1 MKDKKQNGG
10 AGAGNPDDND
20 SNVMLENGLPV
31 DTLNSLR
38 ARLLGEEGGEG
49 GNVNDDVDDI
59 DGDDDEPVV
68 FDGSDEDG
76 EDDVDDQEDD
86 DGDDGGDDDQEDDSD
101 DSDSNSDDSDDSD
114 DDGGDDNGG
123 ESGKKGKPK
132 GDAKKAAKPKDKF
145 ELRAIEKMQ
154 KRIDKKSAEIYS
166 LREKVRRLEAAR
178 EESDAKFVKTADAK
192 LAEMVASAKNEAEL
206 DGVVEKLKGNRK
218 YLRGLLAKDVI
229 EINGEDGNP
238 VEIDRKNVIA
248 MLEDV
253 ENAIDGN
260 VAARREKFRAAA
272 AEKTKRE
279 QGMKNAE
286 RAFPWFADKNSA
298 GRKWV
303 EETVLDPDFDSD
315 IYTLLC
321 YAYQGV
327 VTNKARQAVGAQ
339 KQNGRAKPSVSAPSV
354 STAADEQDVVRPN
367 EDGTLDISSLINRNK
382 GLFKNG

>member
-49 GNVNDDVDDI
+49 GNINDDVDDI

-68 FDGSDEDG
+68 FDGSDDDDQ
-76 EDDVDDQEDD
+76 DDVDDQD
-86 DGDDGGDDDQEDDSD
+86 DDSD
-101 DSDSNSDDSDDSD
+101 DSDNGDDSDDSDDSD
-114 DDGGDDNGG
+114 DGDDSDGGDDNGG

-166 LREKVRRLEAAR
+166 LREKVRQLEAAR
-178 EESDAKFVKTADAK
+178 EESDSKFVKTADAK
-192 LAEMVASAKNEAEL
+192 LAEMVASAKDEAAL
-206 DGVVEKLKGNRK
+206 DGVLEKLKGNRK

-260 VAARREKFRAAA
+260 VAARREKFRAIA

-279 QGMKNAE
+279 QGVRDAE
-286 RAFPWFADKNSA
+286 KAFPWFADKNSA

-303 EETVLDPDFDSD
+303 EETVLDPDFGSD

-327 VTNKARQAVGAQ
+327 IANKARQAVGAQ

-354 STAADEQDVVRPN
+354 SAAAADEQDVVRPN

>member
-10 AGAGNPDDND
+10 AGAENPDDND

-38 ARLLGEEGGEG
+38 ARLLGEEGGNG
-49 GNVNDDVDDI
+49 GNADNDVDDI
-59 DGDDDEPVV
+59 DDDDGDEPVV
-68 FDGSDEDG
+68 FDGSDDD
-76 EDDVDDQEDD
+76 DDVEDQ
-86 DGDDGGDDDQEDDSD
+86 DGDDDGGDQEG
-101 DSDSNSDDSDDSD
+101 DSDDSD
-114 DDGGDDNGG
+114 DDSDDSDGGDDNGG

-166 LREKVRRLEAAR
+166 LREKVRQLEAAR
-178 EESDAKFVKTADAK
+178 EESDSKFVKTADAK

-229 EINGEDGNP
+229 EITGEDGNP
-238 VEIDRKNVIA
+238 VEIDRKNVLA

-327 VTNKARQAVGAQ
+327 ITNKARQAVGAP

-354 STAADEQDVVRPN
+354 STAADESDVVRPN

>member
-10 AGAGNPDDND
+10 AGAGNPDDNE
-20 SNVMLENGLPV
+20 SNAILENGLPV

-38 ARLLGEEGGEG
+38 ARLLGEDGGKG
-49 GNVNDDVDDI
+49 GSVNDDIDD
-59 DGDDDEPVV
+59 DDDEPAV
-68 FDGSDEDG
+68 FDGSDENG
-76 EDDVDDQEDD
+76 EDDVDDQDD
-86 DGDDGGDDDQEDDSD
+86 VSDGGGDDDQDDGSDDSDNDSD
-101 DSDSNSDDSDDSD
+101 DSGDSD
-114 DDGGDDNGG
+114 GG
-123 ESGKKGKPK
+123 ENGDGEDGKKGKPK

-166 LREKVRRLEAAR
+166 LREKVRQLEAAR
-178 EESDAKFVKTADAK
+178 EQGESKYAKTADAK

-206 DGVVEKLKGNRK
+206 DGVVEKLRGNRK

-229 EINGEDGNP
+229 EIAGEDGNP
-238 VEIDRKNVIA
+238 VEIDRRNVIA

-303 EETVLDPDFDSD
+303 EETVLDPDFNSD

-327 VTNKARQAVGAQ
+327 ITNKARQAVGAQ
-339 KQNGRAKPSVSAPSV
+339 KPNGRAKPSVSAPSV
-354 STAADEQDVVRPN
+354 STAADESDVVRPN

-382 GLFKNG
+382 GLFRNG

>member
-10 AGAGNPDDND
+10 AGAGNPDDNE
-20 SNVMLENGLPV
+20 SNAILENGLPV

-38 ARLLGEEGGEG
+38 ARLLGEDGGKG
-49 GNVNDDVDDI
+49 GSVNDDVDDI
-59 DGDDDEPVV
+59 DDDDEPAV
-68 FDGSDEDG
+68 FDGSDEGG
-76 EDDVDDQEDD
+76 EDDVDDQ
-86 DGDDGGDDDQEDDSD
+86 DDGGDVDDDQDDGSD
-101 DSDSNSDDSDDSD
+101 DSDNDSDDSDDSD
-114 DDGGDDNGG
+114 GGEDGDGGG
-123 ESGKKGKPK
+123 EGGKKGKPK
-132 GDAKKAAKPKDKF
+132 GDAKKAGKPKDKF

-166 LREKVRRLEAAR
+166 LREKVRQLEAAR
-178 EESDAKFVKTADAK
+178 EQGESKYAKTADAK

-206 DGVVEKLKGNRK
+206 DGVVEKLRGNRK

-229 EINGEDGNP
+229 EIAGEDGNP
-238 VEIDRKNVIA
+238 VEIDRRNVIA

-327 VTNKARQAVGAQ
+327 ITNKARQAVGAQ
-339 KQNGRAKPSVSAPSV
+339 KPNGRAKPSVSAPSV
-354 STAADEQDVVRPN
+354 STAADESDVVRPN

-382 GLFKNG
+382 GLFRNG

>member
-10 AGAGNPDDND
+10 AGAGNPDDNE
-20 SNVMLENGLPV
+20 SNAILENGLPV

-38 ARLLGEEGGEG
+38 ARLLGEDGGKG
-49 GNVNDDVDDI
+49 GSVNDDIDDI
-59 DGDDDEPVV
+59 DEDGDEPAV

-76 EDDVDDQEDD
+76 EDDVDDQD
-86 DGDDGGDDDQEDDSD
+86 DGGGDDDQDAGSD
-101 DSDSNSDDSDDSD
+101 DSDNGSDDSDDSD
-114 DDGGDDNGG
+114 GG
-123 ESGKKGKPK
+123 EDGDGEDGKKGKPK

-166 LREKVRRLEAAR
+166 LREKVRQLEAAR
-178 EESDAKFVKTADAK
+178 EQGESKYAKTADAK

-206 DGVVEKLKGNRK
+206 DGVVEKLRGNRK

-229 EINGEDGNP
+229 EIAGEDGNP
-238 VEIDRKNVIA
+238 VEIDRRNVIA

-327 VTNKARQAVGAQ
+327 ITNKARQAVGAQ
-339 KQNGRAKPSVSAPSV
+339 KPNGRAKPSVSAPSV
-354 STAADEQDVVRPN
+354 STAADESDVVRPN

-382 GLFKNG
+382 GLFRNG

>member
-10 AGAGNPDDND
+10 AGAGNPDDNE
-20 SNVMLENGLPV
+20 SNAILENGLPV

-38 ARLLGEEGGEG
+38 ARLLGEDGGKG
-49 GNVNDDVDDI
+49 GSVNDDVDDI
-59 DGDDDEPVV
+59 DDDDDEPVV

-76 EDDVDDQEDD
+76 EDDVDDQ
-86 DGDDGGDDDQEDDSD
+86 DDGGDGDDDQDDGSD
-101 DSDSNSDDSDDSD
+101 DSDNDSDDSDDSD
-114 DDGGDDNGG
+114 GG
-123 ESGKKGKPK
+123 EDGDGEDGKKGKPK

-166 LREKVRRLEAAR
+166 LREKVRQLEAAR
-178 EESDAKFVKTADAK
+178 EQGESEYAKTADAK

-206 DGVVEKLKGNRK
+206 DGVVEKLRGNRK

-229 EINGEDGNP
+229 EIAGEDGNP
-238 VEIDRKNVIA
+238 VEIDRRNVIA

-272 AEKTKRE
+272 AEKTRRE

-327 VTNKARQAVGAQ
+327 ITNKARQAVGAQ

-354 STAADEQDVVRPN
+354 STAADESDVVRPN

-382 GLFKNG
+382 GLFRNG

>member
-10 AGAGNPDDND
+10 AGAENPDDND

-38 ARLLGEEGGEG
+38 ARLLGEEGGNG
-49 GNVNDDVDDI
+49 GNADNDVDDI
-59 DGDDDEPVV
+59 DDDDEPVV
-68 FDGSDEDG
+68 FDGSDDDDEEDVEDQDEGGDG
-76 EDDVDDQEDD
+76 EEDD
-86 DGDDGGDDDQEDDSD
+86 DSDDDSD
-101 DSDSNSDDSDDSD
+101 DSDNGGDSDED
-114 DDGGDDNGG
+114 DDDG

-166 LREKVRRLEAAR
+166 LREKVRQLEAAR
-178 EESDAKFVKTADAK
+178 EDSDSKFVKTADAK

-206 DGVVEKLKGNRK
+206 DGVLEKLKGNRK

-229 EINGEDGNP
+229 EITGEDGIP
-238 VEIDRKNVIA
+238 VEIDRKNVLA

-272 AEKTKRE
+272 AEKTRRE

-327 VTNKARQAVGAQ
+327 ITNKARQAVGAP

-354 STAADEQDVVRPN
+354 STAADESDVVRPN

>member
-10 AGAGNPDDND
+10 AGAGNPDDNE
-20 SNVMLENGLPV
+20 SNAILENGLPV

-38 ARLLGEEGGEG
+38 ARLLGEDGGKG
-49 GNVNDDVDDI
+49 GSVNDDVDDI
-59 DGDDDEPVV
+59 DDDDEPAV
-68 FDGSDEDG
+68 FDGSDEGG
-76 EDDVDDQEDD
+76 EDDVDDQDD
-86 DGDDGGDDDQEDDSD
+86 VSDGGGDDDQDDGSDDSDNDSD
-101 DSDSNSDDSDDSD
+101 DSGDSDGGENG
-114 DDGGDDNGG
+114 DGGG
-123 ESGKKGKPK
+123 EGGKKGKPK

-166 LREKVRRLEAAR
+166 LREKVRQLEAAR
-178 EESDAKFVKTADAK
+178 EQGESKYAKTADAK

-206 DGVVEKLKGNRK
+206 DGVVEKLRGNRK

-229 EINGEDGNP
+229 EIAGEDGNP
-238 VEIDRKNVIA
+238 VEIDRRNVIA

-327 VTNKARQAVGAQ
+327 ITNKARQAVGAQ
-339 KQNGRAKPSVSAPSV
+339 KPNGRAKPSVSAPSV
-354 STAADEQDVVRPN
+354 STAADESDVVRPS

-382 GLFKNG
+382 GLFRNG

>member
-10 AGAGNPDDND
+10 AGAGNPDDNE
-20 SNVMLENGLPV
+20 SNAILENGLPV

-38 ARLLGEEGGEG
+38 ARLLGEDGGKG
-49 GNVNDDVDDI
+49 GSVNDDIDDI
-59 DGDDDEPVV
+59 DEDGDEPAV

-76 EDDVDDQEDD
+76 EDDVDDQDD
-86 DGDDGGDDDQEDDSD
+86 VSDGGGDDDQDAGSD
-101 DSDSNSDDSDDSD
+101 DSDNGSDDSDDSD
-114 DDGGDDNGG
+114 GG
-123 ESGKKGKPK
+123 EDGKKDKPK
-132 GDAKKAAKPKDKF
+132 GDAKKAGKPKDKF

-166 LREKVRRLEAAR
+166 LREKVRQLESAR
-178 EESDAKFVKTADAK
+178 EQGESKYAKTADAK

-206 DGVVEKLKGNRK
+206 DGVVEKLRGNRK

-229 EINGEDGNP
+229 EIAGEDGNP
-238 VEIDRKNVIA
+238 VEIDRRNVIA

-327 VTNKARQAVGAQ
+327 ITNKARQAVGAQ
-339 KQNGRAKPSVSAPSV
+339 KPNGRAKPSVSAPSV
-354 STAADEQDVVRPN
+354 STAADESDVVRPN

-382 GLFKNG
+382 GLFRNG

>member
-10 AGAGNPDDND
+10 AGAGNPDDNE
-20 SNVMLENGLPV
+20 SNAILENGLPV

-38 ARLLGEEGGEG
+38 ARLLGEDGGKG
-49 GNVNDDVDDI
+49 GSVNDDIDDI
-59 DGDDDEPVV
+59 DEDGDEPAV

-76 EDDVDDQEDD
+76 EDDVDDQD
-86 DGDDGGDDDQEDDSD
+86 DGGDGGGDDDQDAGSD
-101 DSDSNSDDSDDSD
+101 DSDNGSDDSDDSD
-114 DDGGDDNGG
+114 GG
-123 ESGKKGKPK
+123 EDGDGEDGKKGKPK

-166 LREKVRRLEAAR
+166 LREKVRQLEAAR
-178 EESDAKFVKTADAK
+178 EQGESKYAKTADAK
-192 LAEMVASAKNEAEL
+192 LADMVASAKDEAEL
-206 DGVVEKLKGNRK
+206 DGVVEKLRGNRK

-229 EINGEDGNP
+229 EIAGEDGNP

-260 VAARREKFRAAA
+260 VAAKREKFRAAA
-272 AEKTKRE
+272 AEKSKRE
-279 QGMKNAE
+279 QGMRNAE

-327 VTNKARQAVGAQ
+327 ITNKARQAVGAQ
-339 KQNGRAKPSVSAPSV
+339 KQNGRVKPSVSAPSI
-354 STAADEQDVVRPN
+354 SSAAAESDIVRPN

-382 GLFKNG
+382 GLFRNG

>member
-10 AGAGNPDDND
+10 AGAGNPDDNE
-20 SNVMLENGLPV
+20 SNAILENGLPV

-38 ARLLGEEGGEG
+38 ARLLGEDGGKG
-49 GNVNDDVDDI
+49 GSVNDDVDDI
-59 DGDDDEPVV
+59 DDDDEPAV
-68 FDGSDEDG
+68 FDGSDENG
-76 EDDVDDQEDD
+76 EDDVDDQDD
-86 DGDDGGDDDQEDDSD
+86 VSDGGGDDDQDDGSDDSDNDSD
-101 DSDSNSDDSDDSD
+101 DSGDSD
-114 DDGGDDNGG
+114 GG
-123 ESGKKGKPK
+123 ENGDGEDGKKGKPK

-166 LREKVRRLEAAR
+166 LREKVRQLESAR
-178 EESDAKFVKTADAK
+178 EQGESKYAKTADAK

-206 DGVVEKLKGNRK
+206 DGVVEKLRGNRK

-229 EINGEDGNP
+229 EIAGEDGNP
-238 VEIDRKNVIA
+238 VEIDRRNVIA

-327 VTNKARQAVGAQ
+327 TTNKARQAVGAQ
-339 KQNGRAKPSVSAPSV
+339 KPNGRAKPSVSAPSV
-354 STAADEQDVVRPN
+354 STAADESDVVRPN

-382 GLFKNG
+382 GLFRNG

>member
-1 MKDKKQNGG
+1 MNDKEKNGG
-10 AGAGNPDDND
+10 AGAGNPDENE
-20 SNVMLENGLPV
+20 SNAILENGLPV

-38 ARLLGEEGGEG
+38 ARLLGGDGGSANGEADD
-49 GNVNDDVDDI
+49 NDDEE
-59 DGDDDEPVV
+59 DEPVV
-68 FDGSDEDG
+68 FDGDEDG
-76 EDDVDDQEDD
+76 DEDDVDGGD
-86 DGDDGGDDDQEDDSD
+86 DGDSENPDGDDSEDDGE
-101 DSDSNSDDSDDSD
+101 N
-114 DDGGDDNGG
+114 GDAAAN
-123 ESGKKGKPK
+123 GKPK
-132 GDAKKAAKPKDKF
+132 GDAKKADKPKDKF

-166 LREKVRRLEAAR
+166 LREKVRQLELAR
-178 EESDAKFVKTADAK
+178 EQGESKYAKTADAK
-192 LAEMVASAKNEAEL
+192 LADMVASAKDEAEL

-229 EINGEDGNP
+229 EITGEDGNP

-279 QGMKNAE
+279 QGMRNAE

-327 VTNKARQAVGAQ
+327 ITNKARQAVGAQ
-339 KQNGRAKPSVSAPSV
+339 KPNGRAKPSVSAPSV
-354 STAADEQDVVRPN
+354 STAADESDVVRPN

-382 GLFKNG
+382 GLFRNG

>member
-1 MKDKKQNGG
+1 MKDKQNGG
-10 AGAGNPDDND
+10 AGAGNPDDNE
-20 SNVMLENGLPV
+20 SNAILENGLPV

-38 ARLLGEEGGEG
+38 ARLLGEDGGKG
-49 GNVNDDVDDI
+49 GSVNDDIDDI
-59 DGDDDEPVV
+59 DEDGDEPAV

-76 EDDVDDQEDD
+76 EDDVDDQD
-86 DGDDGGDDDQEDDSD
+86 DGGGDDDQDAGSD
-101 DSDSNSDDSDDSD
+101 DSDNGSDDSDDSD
-114 DDGGDDNGG
+114 GG
-123 ESGKKGKPK
+123 EDGDGEDGKKGKPK

-166 LREKVRRLEAAR
+166 LREKVRQLEAAR
-178 EESDAKFVKTADAK
+178 EQGESKYAKTADAK

-206 DGVVEKLKGNRK
+206 DGVVEKLRGNRK

-229 EINGEDGNP
+229 EIAGEDGNP
-238 VEIDRKNVIA
+238 VEIDRRNVIA

-327 VTNKARQAVGAQ
+327 ITNKARQAVGAQ
-339 KQNGRAKPSVSAPSV
+339 KPNGRAKPSVSAPSV
-354 STAADEQDVVRPN
+354 STAADESDVVRPN

-382 GLFKNG
+382 GLFRNG

>member
-49 GNVNDDVDDI
+49 GNINDDVDDI

-68 FDGSDEDG
+68 FDGSDDDDQ
-76 EDDVDDQEDD
+76 DDVDDQD
-86 DGDDGGDDDQEDDSD
+86 DDSD
-101 DSDSNSDDSDDSD
+101 DSDNGDDSDDSDDSD
-114 DDGGDDNGG
+114 DGDDSDGGDDNGG

-166 LREKVRRLEAAR
+166 LREKVRQLEAAR
-178 EESDAKFVKTADAK
+178 EESDSKFVKTADAK
-192 LAEMVASAKNEAEL
+192 LAEMVASAKDEAAL
-206 DGVVEKLKGNRK
+206 DGVLEKLKGNRK

-229 EINGEDGNP
+229 EITGEDGHP
-238 VEIDRKNVIA
+238 VDIDRKNVLA

-260 VAARREKFRAAA
+260 VAARREKFRAA
-272 AEKTKRE
+272 RL
-279 QGMKNAE
+279 
-286 RAFPWFADKNSA
+286 AF
-298 GRKWV
+298 
-303 EETVLDPDFDSD
+303 
-315 IYTLLC
+315 
-321 YAYQGV
+321 
-327 VTNKARQAVGAQ
+327 
-339 KQNGRAKPSVSAPSV
+339 
-354 STAADEQDVVRPN
+354 
-367 EDGTLDISSLINRNK
+367 
-382 GLFKNG
+382 

>member
-1 MKDKKQNGG
+1 MKDGKQNGG
-10 AGAGNPDDND
+10 AGAGNPDENE
-20 SNVMLENGLPV
+20 SNAILENGLPV

-38 ARLLGEEGGEG
+38 ARLLGEDGGKG
-49 GNVNDDVDDI
+49 GSVNDDIDDI
-59 DGDDDEPVV
+59 DEDGDEPAV

-76 EDDVDDQEDD
+76 EDDVDDQD
-86 DGDDGGDDDQEDDSD
+86 DGGDGGGDDDQDAGSD
-101 DSDSNSDDSDDSD
+101 DSDNGSDDSGDSD
-114 DDGGDDNGG
+114 GG
-123 ESGKKGKPK
+123 EDGDGEDGKKGKPK
-132 GDAKKAAKPKDKF
+132 GDAKKADKPKDKF

-166 LREKVRRLEAAR
+166 LREKVRQLELAR
-178 EESDAKFVKTADAK
+178 EQGESKYAKTADAK
-192 LAEMVASAKNEAEL
+192 LADMVASAKDETEL

-229 EINGEDGNP
+229 EITGEDGNP

-260 VAARREKFRAAA
+260 VTAKREKFRAAA
-272 AEKTKRE
+272 AEKSKRE
-279 QGMKNAE
+279 QGMRNAE

-327 VTNKARQAVGAQ
+327 ITNKARQAVGAQ
-339 KQNGRAKPSVSAPSV
+339 KQNGRVKPSVSAPSV
-354 STAADEQDVVRPN
+354 SSAADESDIVRPN
-367 EDGTLDISSLINRNK
+367 SDGTLDISSLINRNK

>member
-1 MKDKKQNGG
+1 MENKKQNGG
-10 AGAGNPDDND
+10 AGAGNPDDNE
-20 SNVMLENGLPV
+20 SNAILENGLPV

-38 ARLLGEEGGEG
+38 ARLLGEDGGKG
-49 GNVNDDVDDI
+49 GSVNDDIDDI
-59 DGDDDEPVV
+59 DEDGDEPAV
-68 FDGSDEDG
+68 FDGSDED
-76 EDDVDDQEDD
+76 DVDDQ
-86 DGDDGGDDDQEDDSD
+86 DDGGDGDDDQDDGSD
-101 DSDSNSDDSDDSD
+101 DSDNDSDDSDDSD
-114 DDGGDDNGG
+114 ASDDSDDSDGGED
-123 ESGKKGKPK
+123 GKKGKPK
-132 GDAKKAAKPKDKF
+132 GDAKKAGKPKDKF

-166 LREKVRRLEAAR
+166 LREKVRQLEAAR
-178 EESDAKFVKTADAK
+178 EQGESKYAKTADAK

-206 DGVVEKLKGNRK
+206 DGVVEKLRGNRK

-229 EINGEDGNP
+229 EIAGEDGNP
-238 VEIDRKNVIA
+238 VEIDRRNVIA

-327 VTNKARQAVGAQ
+327 ITNKARQAVGAQ
-339 KQNGRAKPSVSAPSV
+339 KPNGRAKPSVSAPSV
-354 STAADEQDVVRPN
+354 STAADESDVVRPN

-382 GLFKNG
+382 GLFRNG

>member
-10 AGAGNPDDND
+10 AGAGNPDDNE
-20 SNVMLENGLPV
+20 SNAILENGLPV

-38 ARLLGEEGGEG
+38 ARLLGEDGGKG

-59 DGDDDEPVV
+59 DNDDDEPAV
-68 FDGSDEDG
+68 FDGSDEGG
-76 EDDVDDQEDD
+76 EDDVDDQD
-86 DGDDGGDDDQEDDSD
+86 DGGGGDDDQDDGSD
-101 DSDSNSDDSDDSD
+101 DSDNDSDDSDDSD
-114 DDGGDDNGG
+114 GGEDGDGGG
-123 ESGKKGKPK
+123 EGGKKGKPK

-166 LREKVRRLEAAR
+166 LREKVRQLEAAR
-178 EESDAKFVKTADAK
+178 EQGESKYAKTADAK

-206 DGVVEKLKGNRK
+206 DGVVEKLRGNRK

-229 EINGEDGNP
+229 EIAGEDGNP
-238 VEIDRKNVIA
+238 VEIDRRNVIA

-327 VTNKARQAVGAQ
+327 ITNKARQAVGAQ
-339 KQNGRAKPSVSAPSV
+339 KPNGRAKPSVSAPSV
-354 STAADEQDVVRPN
+354 STAADESDVVRPN

-382 GLFKNG
+382 GLFRNG

>member
-1 MKDKKQNGG
+1 MKDGKQNGG
-10 AGAGNPDDND
+10 AGAGNPDDNE
-20 SNVMLENGLPV
+20 SNAILENGLPV

-38 ARLLGEEGGEG
+38 ARLLGEDGGKG
-49 GNVNDDVDDI
+49 GSVNDDIDDI
-59 DGDDDEPVV
+59 DEDGDEPAV

-76 EDDVDDQEDD
+76 EDDVDDQD
-86 DGDDGGDDDQEDDSD
+86 DGGGDDDQDAGSD
-101 DSDSNSDDSDDSD
+101 DSDNGSDDSDDSD
-114 DDGGDDNGG
+114 GG
-123 ESGKKGKPK
+123 EDGDGEDGKKGKPK

-166 LREKVRRLEAAR
+166 LREKVRQLEAAR
-178 EESDAKFVKTADAK
+178 EQGESKYAKTADAK

-206 DGVVEKLKGNRK
+206 DGVVEKLRGNRK

-229 EINGEDGNP
+229 EIAGEDGNP
-238 VEIDRKNVIA
+238 VEIDRRNVIA

-327 VTNKARQAVGAQ
+327 ITNKARQAVGAQ
-339 KQNGRAKPSVSAPSV
+339 KPNGRAKPSVSAPSV
-354 STAADEQDVVRPN
+354 STAADESDVVRPN

-382 GLFKNG
+382 GLFRNG

>member
-10 AGAGNPDDND
+10 AGAGNPDDNE
-20 SNVMLENGLPV
+20 SNAILENGLPV

-38 ARLLGEEGGEG
+38 ARLLGEDGGKG
-49 GNVNDDVDDI
+49 GSVNDDVDDI
-59 DGDDDEPVV
+59 DDDDEPAV
-68 FDGSDEDG
+68 FDGSDENG
-76 EDDVDDQEDD
+76 EDDVDDQDD
-86 DGDDGGDDDQEDDSD
+86 VSDGGGDDDQDDGSDDSDNDSD
-101 DSDSNSDDSDDSD
+101 DSGDSD
-114 DDGGDDNGG
+114 GG
-123 ESGKKGKPK
+123 ENGDGEDGKKGKPK

-166 LREKVRRLEAAR
+166 LREKVRQLEAAR
-178 EESDAKFVKTADAK
+178 EQGESKYAKTADAK

-206 DGVVEKLKGNRK
+206 DGVVEKLRGNRK

-229 EINGEDGNP
+229 EIAGEDGNP
-238 VEIDRKNVIA
+238 VEIDRRNVIA

-327 VTNKARQAVGAQ
+327 ITNKARQAVGAQ
-339 KQNGRAKPSVSAPSV
+339 KPNGRAKPSVSAPSV
-354 STAADEQDVVRPN
+354 STAADESDVVRPN

-382 GLFKNG
+382 GLFRNG